1 MLRAEKEELLGGV
14 KQWASDFGA
23 AFRHAVADNCF
34 ILAKAVSYSAV
45 LALFPGLVVVTNL
58 LLRNNAQQTLDEI
71 SLAMGAVL
79 PPRVRVLLADYLTVA
94 EDYSTTVLLVAATAS
109 LLFAADLVISLMEG
123 FRAAYGAPRRSTL
136 LHDYAVAIALV
147 FLSIGPLTAAHVALI
162 LSRQAIGWVLPMG
175 VNSEAV
181 SIGALAAWWIVALPT
196 VTLMLS
202 LLYYLAPHREQSWR
216 GILPGAALAAG
227 LWAPATGLFTVYVQT
242 IPRYREFYGS
252 ISAVIV
258 LLIWTYLSSVIVLL
272 GCEFNSVL
280 ERRSALEPNST

>member
-1 MLRAEKEELLGGV
+1 LRRV
-14 KQWASDFGA
+14 KQWVSDFGA
-23 AFRHAVADNCF
+23 AVRHAVDDNCF

-58 LLRNNAQQTLDEI
+58 LLRNDAQRTLDEI
-71 SLAMGAVL
+71 TLAMGAVL
-79 PPRVRVLLADYLTVA
+79 PPRVRGLLADYLTVA
-94 EDYSTTVLLVAATAS
+94 EDHTTTVLVLAAMAS

-123 FRAAYGAPRRSTL
+123 FRAAYRAPRRSTL
-136 LHDYAVAIALV
+136 LHDYAVAFALV
-147 FLSIGPLTAAHVALI
+147 FLSIAPLAVAHVALI
-162 LSRQAIGWVLPMG
+162 LSRQAIRWMLPMEVESEV
-175 VNSEAV
+175 VN
-181 SIGALAAWWIVALPT
+181 IGAVAAWWIVALPT

-202 LLYYLAPHREQSWR
+202 LLYYLGPHREQSWR

-227 LWAPATGLFTVYVQT
+227 LWAPATGLFTLYVQT

-272 GCEFNSVL
+272 GCEFNAVR
-280 ERRSALEPNST
+280 ERRSALEPNGT

>member
-1 MLRAEKEELLGGV
+1 LGEAR
-14 KQWASDFGA
+14 QWVSDFGA
-23 AFRHAVADNCF
+23 ALRHAVDDNCF

-45 LALFPGLVVVTNL
+45 LALFPGLVVATNL
-58 LLRNNAQQTLDEI
+58 LLRNNAQQTLDDI

-79 PPRVRVLLADYLTVA
+79 PPRVGVLLADYLTVA
-94 EDYSTTVLLVAATAS
+94 EDHSTAVLLLAAGAA

-123 FRAAYGAPRRSTL
+123 FRAAYRAPRRRTL
-136 LHDYAVAIALV
+136 LHDYAVAVALV
-147 FLSIGPLTAAHVALI
+147 FLSIGPLTAAHVGLI
-162 LSRQAIGWVLPMG
+162 LSRQVIGWVLPMG
-175 VNSEAV
+175 LESEAV

-202 LLYYLAPHREQSWR
+202 LLYYLGPHREQSWR

-227 LWAPATGLFTVYVQT
+227 LWAPATGFFTLYVQT

-272 GCEFNSVL
+272 GCEFNAVR
-280 ERRSALEPNST
+280 ERRSALEPNRT